1 MRQPSLRQSV
11 DLVSTFLARRPLAE
25 SIAGLEANVEHAT
38 GLEVQAASMASGVDP
53 ALLAAAVTVRREFGR
68 IGELIHAAAILVL
81 LPTLLEEGETLVNR
95 PALASENDA
104 RRPFDVETNRRVAE
118 FKLGRW
124 AGGDAQRKREVF
136 RDFVRL
142 AADTSG
148 RRPEIYLLGPEPA
161 RFLATS
167 RQRVSWALERSPVTL
182 RLFHERFGDVDVS
195 VASFAAGPGARVR
208 VVDAA
213 PLLPPGVL
221 DETEAEA

>member
-1 MRQPSLRQSV
+1 MREPSLRHSV
-11 DLVSTFLARRPLAE
+11 DHVSAFLARRPLAE
-25 SIAGLEANVEHAT
+25 SIAGLEGAVEHAT
-38 GLEVQAASMASGVDP
+38 ALEVQAASTALGVDSS
-53 ALLAAAVTVRREFGR
+53 LLSSAVVVRREFGR
-68 IGELIHAAAILVL
+68 LSELIHAASILVL
-81 LPTLLEEGETLVNR
+81 LPGLLEEGETLVNR
-95 PALASENDA
+95 PALGSENDA
-104 RRPFDVETNRRVAE
+104 RRPFDIETNRRVAE

-142 AADTSG
+142 CADTSG
-148 RRPEIYLLGPEPA
+148 RRPELYVLGPEPA

-195 VASFAAGPGARVR
+195 VASFVAGPGARVR

-213 PLLPPGVL
+213 ELLPAGVHEP
-221 DETEAEA
+221 DEAD